1 MLYQRRFSGF
11 LYKKCKNKY
20 RLVVKCETV
29 WYYFHEPKR
38 SGGKAKG
45 PADRRDL
52 LLSHTVNPHNA
63 VRAQNAYLNL

>member
-1 MLYQRRFSGF
+1 MNRYGIIFMSLSVPAGKQ
-11 LYKKCKNKY
+11 K
-20 RLVVKCETV
+20 VPPV
-29 WYYFHEPKR
+29 
-38 SGGKAKG
+38 GGKAKG